1 MGRTACLL
9 TDRLFVL
16 RIVPVRANH
25 ANPTN
30 HANLTDRANPFN
42 PLIQLPRR
50 EDRQNEPIPAALH
63 LIPPVYFRSLS
74 ILASLVDTIGRI
86 CLELLDRLNRRN
98 LRKK

>member
-1 MGRTACLL
+1 MQIIRIMQI
-9 TDRLFVL
+9 L
-16 RIVPVRANH
+16 RIAQIR
-25 ANPTN
+25 
-30 HANLTDRANPFN
+30 
-42 PLIQLPRR
+42 LIQLPRR
-50 EDRQNEPIPAALH
+50 EDRQNETIPAALH